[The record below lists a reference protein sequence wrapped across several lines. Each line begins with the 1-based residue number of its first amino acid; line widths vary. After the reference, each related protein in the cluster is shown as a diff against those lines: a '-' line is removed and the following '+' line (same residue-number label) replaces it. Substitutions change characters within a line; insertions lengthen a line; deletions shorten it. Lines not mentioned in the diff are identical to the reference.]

1 VSVAWA
7 ATLLVLAALVV
18 CAAASFF
25 RNLQTGLLLLVG
37 LPAVVLLHALLGT
50 VNTLF
55 LVALFGILVAL
66 VRTISETLDQ
76 VRVATRPTRSR
87 PRAHRER
94 DTDALGS
101 PPFRF

>member
-1 VSVAWA
+1 MSVAWA

-25 RNLQTGLLLLVG
+25 RNLQTGLVLLVG

-50 VNTLF
+50 VNMLF
-55 LVALFGILVAL
+55 FVALLGILVAL

-76 VRVATRPTRSR
+76 VRVATRPRRTR
-87 PRAHRER
+87 PRTHRQR
-94 DTDALGS
+94 DTDRSRIAA
-101 PPFRF
+101 

>member
-1 VSVAWA
+1 MSVAWA

-25 RNLQTGLLLLVG
+25 RNLQTGLVLLVG

-55 LVALFGILVAL
+55 LVALLGILVAL
-66 VRTISETLDQ
+66 VRTISETLDE
-76 VRVATRPTRSR
+76 VRVATRPRRSR
-87 PRAHRER
+87 PRADRQR
-94 DTDALGS
+94 DTDRSRIAA
-101 PPFRF
+101 

>member
-1 VSVAWA
+1 VSIAWA

-25 RNLQTGLLLLVG
+25 RNVQTGLLLFVG

-50 VNTLF
+50 VNTVL
-55 LVALFGILVAL
+55 LVASFGILVAL

-76 VRVATRPTRSR
+76 LRVATRPSRSR
-87 PRAHRER
+87 RRADRQR
-94 DTDALGS
+94 DTDRSRIAA
-101 PPFRF
+101 